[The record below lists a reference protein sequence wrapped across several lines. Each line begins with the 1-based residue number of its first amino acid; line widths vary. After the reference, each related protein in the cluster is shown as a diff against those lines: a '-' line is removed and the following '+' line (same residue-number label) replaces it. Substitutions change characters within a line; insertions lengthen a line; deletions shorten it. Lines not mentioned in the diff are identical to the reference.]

1 MRTNFSNHSSIIRWT
16 ALAVLGL
23 CVVQPITRAQPQP
36 VIAQV
41 TLTDTQ
47 PTPPGGNDSI
57 WIDIGSPVG
66 FVASQTLRFTAFN
79 PDELEPPDAQPGPAR
94 AHVKVF
100 DARGNLIIQSAEVL
114 IPAGEFRSI
123 DIHRE
128 DIPLTGEPVTGRLEV
143 LAQLLIAKQ
152 QARRAHFLA
161 SLELVDNSSG
171 KTLLVPAV
179 QKAREVAAPSSVPTG
194 LTSTTGNTAVQSSA
208 NDEPLIFFLGGIPL
222 GFVRGQTM
230 RISVVNPDHLQPQAP
245 DGRKFKMLVA
255 PLILNAHGDVIA
267 AGDEITLDPGEFHSF
282 DFDRDE
288 IALQGEQGTGRLQ
301 VHSQIRFRFFSIV
314 ERTRITPDEVPASL
328 ELIDNSTGSTT
339 VLISSKPKE
348 IVVVGSH

>member
-1 MRTNFSNHSSIIRWT
+1 MRRYFSNQSSIIRWT

-41 TLTDTQ
+41 TLADTQ

-123 DIHRE
+123 DVHRE
-128 DIPLTGEPVTGRLEV
+128 DIPLTGESGTGRLEV

-152 QARRAHFLA
+152 QARRANFLA

-179 QKAREVAAPSSVPTG
+179 QKAREVLPPSSAQP
-194 LTSTTGNTAVQSSA
+194 SSA
-208 NDEPLIFFLGGIPL
+208 GGEPLVFFLGGIPL

-230 RISVVNPDHLQPQAP
+230 RISVVNPDHLQPQAS

-255 PLILNAHGDVIA
+255 PLIINAQGDVIA
-267 AGDEITLDPGEFHSF
+267 AGDEITLEPGEFHSF

-288 IALQGEQGTGRLQ
+288 IALEGEPGTGRLQ
-301 VHSQIRFRFFSIV
+301 VRSQIRFRFFSIV
-314 ERTRITPDEVPASL
+314 DRTQITPDEIPTSL
-328 ELIDNSTGSTT
+328 ELTDNSTGSTT
-339 VLISSKPKE
+339 VLISTKPKE

>member
-1 MRTNFSNHSSIIRWT
+1 MRTNYSHHSSMIRWM
-16 ALAVLGL
+16 AFGVLGL
-23 CVVQPITRAQPQP
+23 CLVQPTTRAQTPPQP
-36 VIAQV
+36 VTAQ
-41 TLTDTQ
+41 LTV
-47 PTPPGGNDSI
+47 PNPNSSPPGGNDSI

-66 FVASQTLRFTAFN
+66 MVPGQTLRFTAFN
-79 PDELEPPDAQPGPAR
+79 PDELEPTDAQPGPVR
-94 AHVKVF
+94 AQVKVF
-100 DARGNLIIQSAEVL
+100 DARGNLINQSAEVL

-123 DIHRE
+123 DVHRE
-128 DIPLTGEPVTGRLEV
+128 DIPLTGEPVTGRV
-143 LAQLLIAKQ
+143 QVQALLFITKE

-179 QKAREVAAPSSVPTG
+179 QKAREVSPPSSVSTG
-194 LTSTTGNTAVQSSA
+194 TTGNTAVQSSA

-230 RISVVNPDHLQPQAP
+230 RISVVNPDSQPQAP

-255 PLILNAHGDVIA
+255 PLILNAQGDVIA

-282 DFDRDE
+282 DFDRDQ
-288 IALQGEQGTGRLQ
+288 IALEGEPGTGRLQ
-301 VHSQIRFRFFSIV
+301 VRSQIRFRFFSIV
-314 ERTRITPDEVPASL
+314 DRTRITPDEIPTSL
-328 ELIDNSTGSTT
+328 ELTDNSTGSTT